1 MDEINMRDMK
11 FDLVLGNPPYGDI
24 TTESEEVLTASYQM
38 VGEDIAASFVERQLQ
53 LLKSTG
59 YFGNVT
65 TLRLIYQSSLGEF
78 HDLLSA
84 NLTRS
89 RVVCFGLWGR
99 YGVFEGV
106 LIRVGIIT
114 GRKDTTITDTIHTSD
129 FLVFN
134 RDNRQQRFENIE
146 YNPVAGLVLRD
157 RIGGSGNNGPILPKV
172 GGDTKYELL
181 KQLKDQSERV
191 FGEEYTKKETGDRKY
206 PIWKGEGT
214 GYWYNPMMQKQYEAN
229 NIRVMYF
236 DSEVKQRVAFLVL
249 NLSLYYL
256 YWMTYGNQHHHT
268 NTALNPFPWPDGDRI
283 NAYESEIVEMS

>member
-1 MDEINMRDMK
+1 M
-11 FDLVLGNPPYGDI
+11 
-24 TTESEEVLTASYQM
+24 
-38 VGEDIAASFVERQLQ
+38 
-53 LLKSTG
+53 
-59 YFGNVT
+59 
-65 TLRLIYQSSLGEF
+65 
-78 HDLLSA
+78 
-84 NLTRS
+84 
-89 RVVCFGLWGR
+89 
-99 YGVFEGV
+99 
-106 LIRVGIIT
+106 
-114 GRKDTTITDTIHTSD
+114 
-129 FLVFN
+129 
-134 RDNRQQRFENIE
+134 
-146 YNPVAGLVLRD
+146 RD

-229 NIRVMYF
+229 NMRVMYF

-249 NLSLYYL
+249 NSSLYYL

-283 NAYESEIVEMS
+283 NAYESEIIEMSQVLWERMEERFAEKSFWMRPLRPIIDDVDALMGELYGLTDEQVKYTQNYLTDLGVDSARAGTGDSDVSYDPIIGGD

>member
-1 MDEINMRDMK
+1 
-11 FDLVLGNPPYGDI
+11 
-24 TTESEEVLTASYQM
+24 
-38 VGEDIAASFVERQLQ
+38 
-53 LLKSTG
+53 
-59 YFGNVT
+59 
-65 TLRLIYQSSLGEF
+65 
-78 HDLLSA
+78 
-84 NLTRS
+84 
-89 RVVCFGLWGR
+89 VCFGLWGR

-206 PIWKGEGT
+206 PIWKVRGQDTGT
-214 GYWYNPMMQKQYEAN
+214 T
-229 NIRVMYF
+229 
-236 DSEVKQRVAFLVL
+236 L
-249 NLSLYYL
+249 
-256 YWMTYGNQHHHT
+256 
-268 NTALNPFPWPDGDRI
+268 
-283 NAYESEIVEMS
+283 